1 MPLEQGINMDGVR
14 ELLTEL
20 RQHGHAQGRFLGLLN
35 VFIGRRIEA
44 ANGEMLCNGLTW
56 REMAELL
63 KKVRW
68 EKAAVDE
75 LAIDAASLSPRD
87 RVRYWNQAIARARVD
102 SNEATKAGDQ
112 LAEILGSLGYK
123 VGPPPREYKGV

>member
-1 MPLEQGINMDGVR
+1 MPLEQGINMDGLR

-20 RQHGHAQGRFLGLLN
+20 KQHGHARGRFLGLLN
-35 VFIGRRIEA
+35 IFIGRRIETA
-44 ANGEMLCNGLTW
+44 TGEVICNGLTW

-68 EKAAVDE
+68 DKAAVDE

-102 SNEATKAGDQ
+102 SEEATKAGNH
-112 LAEILGSLGYK
+112 LAEVLQSLGYK
-123 VGPPPREYKGV
+123 VGPPPGASKGA